1 MLPSGAAIPT
11 EVGSCSSTEAFSA
24 WVATPV
30 PVASAGRRTTT
41 CEPVVSTI
49 PRSSGTR
56 GSASTSPLVRLAALP
71 KTS

>member
-11 EVGSCSSTEAFSA
+11 EVGS
-24 WVATPV
+24 
-30 PVASAGRRTTT
+30 